1 MKQHPHIPIALLTLV
16 VSLSSTSNVGAQSML
31 EPSDVANLPLVSAPA
46 LSPDGRHVA
55 YVQKVPRSSEEDKG
69 PDYSMLWVVS
79 SDGGQPVAFTSR
91 RGTAT
96 RPRWSPDG
104 THLAFLDRRPYDD
117 EDAKTQVFVIPLGGG
132 EARRVSDAEENV
144 VEAEWTADG
153 EAILFTS
160 RDPKS
165 KERKDAEK
173 KGVDWEVADHNYRHI
188 GLYRVGVDGGEAERV
203 GPTDVSLRQIAVSA
217 AGGTVAALAADT
229 PKVDDSYMF
238 QRLVS
243 IDLGSGEL
251 ETVWDMPGK
260 ASGLRFSHDGEWLA
274 CRAGIAARDPQSGSI
289 FVIPAAGGYARNLTP
304 DYEGTVEWLDFDAE
318 GRIVFVATHGTA
330 THLRRIDP
338 AGGDIETLADSGP
351 VYTSARLSG
360 AGDRVVVAASTPAH
374 PTEIMV
380 RATTQAEWT
389 RLTHSYSELEAF
401 ALGQQKVIE
410 WEARDG
416 LRIEG
421 ILVYPLDYQQGRAYP
436 LVVGVHGG
444 PESAV
449 RNGWHTGHQYL
460 SQLLAHR
467 GALFLMPNY
476 RGSSGRGVGYLLA
489 NHGDP
494 AGAEFQ
500 DVLDGIEHLIA
511 LGLVDRDRVGI
522 MGGSYGGY
530 FSAWAATKHS
540 DRFRVAVVNYGVTNL
555 FSDWADGDIPWEHRL
570 VHWGW
575 FPVDR
580 PLIAMD
586 RSPVS
591 WVRGSTT
598 PTLIMHGKTDPRVPP
613 SQSLELYRGLRLNES
628 LPVEMVLFP
637 REGHGY
643 RESAHRLEAG
653 RRALA
658 WLVQYLELET
668 PTRDNPTAR

>member
-1 MKQHPHIPIALLTLV
+1 MNQRPHVPLITLTL
-16 VSLSSTSNVGAQSML
+16 LLLLAWTSGLGAQSIL
-31 EPSDVANLPLVSAPA
+31 QPSDIVNLPIVSAPA
-46 LSPDGRHVA
+46 LSPDGNRVV
-55 YVQKVPRSSEEDKG
+55 YVQKIPRSSDEDRG
-69 PDYSMLWVVS
+69 ADYSMLWVVS
-79 SDGGQPVAFTSR
+79 SEGGEAVAYTSR
-91 RGTAT
+91 KGTAQ

-104 THLAFLDRRPYDD
+104 THIAFLDRRPYDD
-117 EDAKTQVFVIPLGGG
+117 EDAKTQVFVIPVGGG
-132 EARRVSDAEENV
+132 EARQVSDAEESV
-144 VEAEWTADG
+144 GEAEWTAHS
-153 EAILFTS
+153 EAILFTN

-165 KERKDAEK
+165 KERQEEEK
-173 KGVDWEVADHNYRHI
+173 KGRDWEVADRDYRHI
-188 GLYRVGVDGGEAERV
+188 GLYRVGVNGGEAERV
-203 GPTDVSLRQIAVSA
+203 GPADLSLRQIAVSP
-217 AGGTVAALAADT
+217 AGGTVAALAAST

-243 IDLGSGEL
+243 IDLASGEL

-260 ASGLRFSHDGEWLA
+260 ASGPRFSHDGEWLA
-274 CRAGIAARDPQSGSI
+274 CRAGIAAHDPQSGSI
-289 FVIPAAGGYARNLTP
+289 FVVPTAGGYARNLTP

-330 THLRRIDP
+330 THLRRVDP
-338 AGGDIETLADSGP
+338 AGGDIETLVDSGP
-351 VYTSARLSG
+351 VYTGARLSG
-360 AGDRVVVAASTPAH
+360 SGDRVVVAASTPAH
-374 PTEIMV
+374 PEEIMV
-380 RATTQAEWT
+380 RPTTEAGWT
-389 RLTHSYSELEAF
+389 RLTHSYAELEAF
-401 ALGQQKVIE
+401 ALGRQEVIE
-410 WEARDG
+410 WKARDG

-421 ILVYPLDYQQGRAYP
+421 ILVYPVDYRDGSAYP

-444 PESAV
+444 PEGSL
-449 RNGWHTGHQYL
+449 RNGWHTGYGYL

-489 NHGDP
+489 DHGDP

-500 DVLDGIEHLIA
+500 DVLDGIEHLVA

-540 DRFRVAVVNYGVTNL
+540 ESFRAAVVNFGVSNL

-598 PTLIMHGKTDPRVPP
+598 ATLIMHGKSDPRVPP
-613 SQSLELYRGLRLNES
+613 SQSLELYRGLLLNED

-637 REGHGY
+637 HEGHGY

-658 WLVQYLELET
+658 WLEQYLELET
-668 PTRDNPTAR
+668 AAADSSTAR